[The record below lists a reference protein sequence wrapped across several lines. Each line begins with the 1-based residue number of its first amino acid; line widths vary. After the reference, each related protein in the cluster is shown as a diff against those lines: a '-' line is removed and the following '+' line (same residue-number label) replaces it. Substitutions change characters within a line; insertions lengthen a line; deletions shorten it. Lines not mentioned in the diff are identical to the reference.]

1 MEGCAAGGAR
11 AVDLQWTGLE
21 KLQGKQGLLTRRDL
35 WTRTEAPVTALLGL
49 DVRLQADNDW
59 QGEQFAHIAARPAVC
74 AMQLLTYGGVLQ
86 GGRGEYRE
94 QFLWT
99 ASAPQWV
106 SPRVV
111 SAQAESPHTMEAWGT
126 HTLERGHRDN

>member
-1 MEGCAAGGAR
+1 MDTHGGAGDGFTGSRKPER
-11 AVDLQWTGLE
+11 APMCGCRTIMTGR
-21 KLQGKQGLLTRRDL
+21 G
-35 WTRTEAPVTALLGL
+35 V
-49 DVRLQADNDW
+49 
-59 QGEQFAHIAARPAVC
+59 QGEQFAHIAARLAVC
-74 AMQLLTYGGVLQ
+74 AMQLLLTYSGGLF
-86 GGRGEYRE
+86 GGEYRE

>member
-1 MEGCAAGGAR
+1 MDRVREAAGEAGA
-11 AVDLQWTGLE
+11 ADQAGFMDTHGGAGDGFTGS
-21 KLQGKQGLLTRRDL
+21 QAQMG
-35 WTRTEAPVTALLGL
+35 P